1 MFWGVCVGLFVC
13 FELNVGYMRA
23 FGVVLGLSLCFE
35 VRVRLCKCF
44 GVSVCGFVYLFW
56 DV

>member
-13 FELNVGYMRA
+13 FELNVGYMCA

-35 VRVRLCKCF
+35 VCVRLCKCF